1 MSSNENGKRK
11 RSGGD
16 GPSFTIPAK
25 KQKGSKGMSI
35 TIPGL
40 KRKPATTTA
49 NANPEQD
56 IEPADAPSSSKA
68 SRMRQNG
75 MQLWT
80 AVRAARS
87 RE

>member
-11 RSGGD
+11 RPSGD

-40 KRKPATTTA
+40 KRKLPAMTES
-49 NANPEQD
+49 PEHD
-56 IEPADAPSSSKA
+56 TEPVDVPSGAKA
-68 SRMRQNG
+68 LRARQNG

-87 RE
+87 KE